1 MELHICIGKNVNE
14 IFVLGKMSTNFTGAR
29 GLDKFASGGPHLI
42 YKDLNI
48 TSENNIG
55 LYTLNSYYKIITPKL
70 PMRVNEN

>member
-1 MELHICIGKNVNE
+1 MRA
-14 IFVLGKMSTNFTGAR
+14 SAR
-29 GLDKFASGGPHLI
+29 GLKKFAFGDHLI

-55 LYTLNSYYKIITPKL
+55 LYTLNSYYKLITPKL